1 MQFEKNN
8 ENLHTLK
15 EDFDR
20 FLKDFDIEMDF
31 LANQADYN
39 KIHKEFLSVY

>member
-8 ENLHTLK
+8 ERIGNLK

-31 LANQADYN
+31 LAN
-39 KIHKEFLSVY
+39 